1 MDSKKLRN
9 KIMNALRSVFTV
21 PVAMARFRNCH
32 YLVYISISEEVNQS
46 VLRDIMGKP
55 LEKSR

>member
-9 KIMNALRSVFTV
+9 KIMNSLRSVFTV
-21 PVAMARFRNCH
+21 PVVMARFRNFH

-46 VLRDIMGKP
+46 VLRYIMGKP